1 MSKFKI
7 SHLVDDSRE
16 EEVEEH
22 GGGADPAR
30 PPEGVVG
37 VEGDGEGDDDEVGQD
52 VAVGVAHQVDVGRH
66 PLVGIVEPA
75 PLRHVQLVV
84 VDAAEVDLV
93 QVEGQAPVTR
103 RSLIQSIFRFEKTSQ
118 FSSPREFIRLRF
130 EWVTFDLQDQFILIQ
145 DLKKG
150 LIIFI
155 S

>member
-7 SHLVDDSRE
+7 SHLVYDGGE
-16 EEVEEH
+16 EKIEEH

-66 PLVGIVEPA
+66 PLVGVVEAA
-75 PLRHVQLVV
+75 PLRHVQLVI
-84 VDAAEVDLV
+84 VDPTEVDLV
-93 QVEGQAPVTR
+93 QVEGQAP
-103 RSLIQSIFRFEKTSQ
+103 I
-118 FSSPREFIRLRF
+118 PRA
-130 EWVTFDLQDQFILIQ
+130 
-145 DLKKG
+145 
-150 LIIFI
+150 